1 MPTMVGNRTKLVV
14 ESAEAVLGL
23 HWFVARDHTAKEE
36 GLEIE
41 IIMPGI
47 KTKFDWTA
55 PVLWLVADV
64 EQWFAWG
71 WQQKVLQMSLLV
83 GAGIAVFVATLAVT
97 GMRLR
102 HLRK

>member
-23 HWFVARDHTAKEE
+23 HLFVARDHTAKEE

-47 KTKFDWTA
+47 KTKFDWND
-55 PVLWLVADV
+55 PRSRDHHLV
-64 EQWFAWG
+64 
-71 WQQKVLQMSLLV
+71 S
-83 GAGIAVFVATLAVT
+83 
-97 GMRLR
+97 
-102 HLRK
+102 